1 MIDLEAQRLRDDYL
15 ARLDAAIADLPWRI
29 ANDLRT
35 GIIEELDGLDVD
47 GVRERIARLGDPELV
62 AAAARDETDPSSSAP
77 VLMVAPSAP
86 PIPLIKP
93 PMVDTKWFA
102 VAGAIVLGVG
112 TFLVPIGGWV
122 VGVALVTS
130 SRFWRRWEKAVA
142 ILLPVPVCLLIAL
155 ISFLGML
162 WQGPEPGA
170 GPGASNPLLPSGIA
184 LWHTAILLAFFT
196 IPVSAAWLLWRLRAR
211 ETPLR

>member
-29 ANDLRT
+29 ANELRM
-35 GIIEELDGLDVD
+35 GIIEELDGLDAD
-47 GVRERIARLGDPELV
+47 GVRARIALLGDPELV
-62 AAAARDETDPSSSAP
+62 AAAAREGTDPSLSAP

-86 PIPLIKP
+86 LPQIKP

-112 TFLVPIGGWV
+112 TFLLPIGGWV

-130 SRFWRRWEKAVA
+130 SRFWHRWEKAAA
-142 ILLPVPVCLLIAL
+142 ILLPVPVCLLVAL

-170 GPGASNPLLPSGIA
+170 GSGASSPLLPSGSA
-184 LWHTAILLAFFT
+184 LWHAAILLAFFT
-196 IPVSAAWLLWRLRAR
+196 IPVGAAWLLWRLRAR

>member
-1 MIDLEAQRLRDDYL
+1 MIDLEAQRLREDYL
-15 ARLDAAIADLPWRI
+15 TRLDAAIADLPWRI

-35 GIIEELDGLDVD
+35 GIIEELDGLDAD
-47 GVRERIARLGDPELV
+47 GVRERIARLGDPEQV
-62 AAAARDETDPSSSAP
+62 AAAAREETDPPSAP
-77 VLMVAPSAP
+77 VLVVPSAP
-86 PIPLIKP
+86 PVPQAKP

-130 SRFWRRWEKAVA
+130 SRFWRRWEKAAA
-142 ILLPVPVCLLIAL
+142 ILLPVPVCLIVAL
-155 ISFLGML
+155 VSFLGML
-162 WQGPEPGA
+162 WQGPAPGT
-170 GPGASNPLLPSGIA
+170 GSGASNPLLPSGIA

-196 IPVSAAWLLWRLRAR
+196 IPVGAAWLLWRLRAR